1 MPDVLVQALT
11 AKTTRTRVNKD
22 TRQEFI
28 VTATKTCILKHCDRP
43 ALVRKIRFTAHQT
56 RDKWQ
61 AYAPLCNDCYNRF
74 LAATRRGT
82 GTICNIGWKPN
93 GTTAVTELE
102 SRKLASVVEMEF
114 KGVDA

>member
-1 MPDVLVQALT
+1 MPEVLVQALT
-11 AKTTRTRVNKD
+11 AELNKD
-22 TRQEFI
+22 TRKDTRKGVI
-28 VTATKTCILKHCDRP
+28 VTETNTCILKRCNRP
-43 ALVRKIRFTAHQT
+43 ALVRKINFTAHQT

-61 AYAPLCNDCYNRF
+61 ANVPLCNGCYHRF

-114 KGVDA
+114 KGEDA

>member
-1 MPDVLVQALT
+1 MT
-11 AKTTRTRVNKD
+11 ETN
-22 TRQEFI
+22 
-28 VTATKTCILKHCDRP
+28 TCILKRCNRP
-43 ALVRKIRFTAHQT
+43 ALVRKINFTAHQT

-61 AYAPLCNDCYNRF
+61 ANVPLCNGCYHRF

-114 KGVDA
+114 KGEDA